1 MTASEANPVRHSPQW
16 PARPYAIVELAPA
29 ELSAALSDRVLC
41 QVIYGNAASSVDA
54 ADDPRRVVAP
64 LQPLTGTRGAECW
77 LSPTPVRSARAG
89 RFAYAENDTVMMLS
103 LRVAE
108 ADLSP
113 LEDSVRSIYAE
124 LIKLIE
130 ARGYPHLLRIWN
142 YLGDINRGEGDAER
156 YRQFCLGRFAAIARP
171 GFETQLP
178 AASAIGSRGSEGF
191 TLIVLASK
199 HAGIQVENPRQLSAF
214 RYPRVYGERSPSFS
228 RATLL
233 PWADGAEL
241 LVSGTASIVGHA
253 TAHAGDAL
261 AQLRQTAANLEAL
274 RTHAMQMRKQAGVPI
289 GELRPHC
296 YLLYL
301 RHAEDLPTI
310 APAIKQ
316 LFGDAPLQ
324 VLIGDICRSELLL
337 EVEAIYRSA
346 TEPAKPC

>member
-1 MTASEANPVRHSPQW
+1 MTASEANPVQHSPQW
-16 PARPYAIVELAPA
+16 PARPYGIVELAPA

-41 QVIYGNAASSVDA
+41 QVSYGSAAVNLNGVSDA
-54 ADDPRRVVAP
+54 RRIVVP
-64 LQPLTGTRGAECW
+64 LQPLMGTRGGECW
-77 LSPTPVRSARAG
+77 LSPTPVRHGRVG
-89 RFAYAENDTVMMLS
+89 RFTYAENDRVMMLN
-103 LRVAE
+103 LHVAE
-108 ADLSP
+108 ADLLV
-113 LEDSVRSIYAE
+113 LEDAVRSIYAE
-124 LIKLIE
+124 LIELSE

-142 YLGDINRGEGDAER
+142 YLGDINQGEGDAER

-191 TLIVLASK
+191 TLIALASK
-199 HAGIQVENPRQLSAF
+199 QAGIQVENPRQVSAF
-214 RYPRVYGERSPSFS
+214 RYPRAYGERSPSFS

-233 PWADGAEL
+233 PWVDGAEL

-253 TAHAGDAL
+253 TAHAGDAR
-261 AQLRQTAANLEAL
+261 AQLQQTAANLEAL
-274 RTHAMQMRKQAGVPI
+274 RTHAMQMREQAGAPI
-289 GELRPHC
+289 GKLRPHL

-301 RHAEDLPTI
+301 RRADNL
-310 APAIKQ
+310 PAIEPLIEE

-337 EVEAIYRSA
+337 EVEAIYRSE